1 MAIRV
6 VSIRTGDNRSING
19 MFTCVLMVLLCFKE
33 SKEKKTRMKREVYGD
48 NKDRNIK
55 EKVFMILKLF
65 LKQSKKEKKTH
76 GYLLL
81 MAPPIC

>member
-1 MAIRV
+1 MER
-6 VSIRTGDNRSING
+6 
-19 MFTCVLMVLLCFKE
+19 
-33 SKEKKTRMKREVYGD
+33 EKYGEK
-48 NKDRNIK
+48 KDRNIK